1 MHMTNE
7 FELLQN
13 IFEGFSVNVNFLTWA
28 VAAGIILDFATGIAK
43 GYRADGRVSS
53 SKLRNGMFKKSGII
67 LVVIMSYGLSLLF
80 NDAMHVIFNGVQAY
94 YVYTELISVIENL
107 VELGIPV
114 PGVLRRI
121 LGEKKE

>member
-1 MHMTNE
+1 MMNE
-7 FELLQN
+7 FEVLQN
-13 IFEGFSVNVNFLTWA
+13 MFEGFSLNVNFLTWA
-28 VAAGIILDFATGIAK
+28 VAVGIVFDFVTGIAK

-80 NDAMHVIFNGVQAY
+80 NDTMHVIFNGVQAY
-94 YVYTELISVIENL
+94 YIYTELISVIENL

-114 PGVLRRI
+114 PNILRRI